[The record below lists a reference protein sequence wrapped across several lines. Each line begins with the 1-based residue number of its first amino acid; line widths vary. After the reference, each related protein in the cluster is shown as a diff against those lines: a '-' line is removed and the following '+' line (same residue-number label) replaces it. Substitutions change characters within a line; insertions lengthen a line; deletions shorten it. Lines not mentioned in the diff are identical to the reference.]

1 MLPSEFMKALPAVI
15 VWFYLKVEVLYVL
28 SLINWIDA
36 CSRERVNVREG
47 PPIASHSRGND
58 RVG

>member
-1 MLPSEFMKALPAVI
+1 MKALPAVI